1 MEKDFKFAVEDI
13 QRLNVEEYDENEYC
27 VARMKFLS
35 TRPNSHGLKFSEEVL
50 RRDAKTVLGTWIV
63 AEMLA
68 GDFLTHTPAE
78 SIIGIVPKDQDVEF
92 VEADD
97 GYIDAYVDVVLS
109 KRYAKD
115 AYDVFVKDNDR
126 SVSIEFNYSHPEDD
140 EYEVENY
147 VIRGTTILGK
157 TVHPSVPKANITVTR
172 FSQEEADKFFAKVH
186 NNSLTVL
193 KKFVEERKESM
204 AEQGK
209 LVSHPID
216 TSKEA
221 MYDGEWDGQKAK
233 QDLVKEK
240 NFKTLAPKVCMKL
253 ESGWEDREVTKL
265 GYPVMMLHDGKWVYS
280 TKGLAS
286 ALGYAKKEDETEV
299 INKVEKIYKKLGLDS
314 DRKEDDAKMAE
325 IEFATVD
332 IGDMWGRVFD
342 ALHNRYPDGDWG
354 SVYRIDGI
362 YEQDNKKF
370 AIIHRKDEDVK
381 YRLDFS
387 LTEEGLTLADEIV
400 KIEMEIVETDD
411 VKKFAEPEG
420 AEKYMQFE
428 IEGRKAWAKVIKKVQ
443 NHEGDG
449 AYVDSIEDN
458 HIIYTK
464 DDVRYRVEADIK
476 VDKDDKSVD
485 ADIKWD
491 TVKKDADQKMSK
503 TEKMSEDE
511 MMAKIAE
518 LKKGIEERDNIIMEK
533 DTCMKDMEAELA
545 DLREFK
551 KTCMEKDKACA
562 VESVMNEVKDFM
574 NDEQFKALRD
584 EGMACEFSQIDAWTN
599 KVKAISFE
607 SVKGNKKTTKASS
620 VMWFSA
626 PVQTEKN
633 KGSLWA

>member
-50 RRDAKTVLGTWIV
+50 KRDAKTVLGTWIV

-92 VEADD
+92 VKADD
-97 GYIDAYVDVVLS
+97 GYLDAYVDVVLS

-115 AYDVFVKDNDR
+115 AYDVFVKDNNR

-140 EYEVENY
+140 EYEVESY

-157 TVHPSVPKANITVTR
+157 TVNPSVPKANITVTR
-172 FSQEEADKFFAKVH
+172 FSQEDADKFFAKVH

-204 AEQGK
+204 AEGK
-209 LVSHPID
+209 TYKID
-216 TSKEA
+216 KSKDAMSETPWGDVDKTELRNKIMEA
-221 MYDGEWDGQKAK
+221 KNKAS
-233 QDLVKEK
+233 LVKSIYLLVED
-240 NFKTLAPKVCMKL
+240 
-253 ESGWEDREVTKL
+253 GWEDAPSEHLK
-265 GYPVMMLHDGKWVYS
+265 YPVMELKGDTFVYN
-280 TKGLAS
+280 KGGLSS
-286 ALGYAKKEDETEV
+286 ALGYARKENETAV
-299 INKVEKIYKKLGLDS
+299 VNKIKKIYKNLGLNQDG
-314 DRKEDDAKMAE
+314 KEEGTKMAE
-325 IEFATVD
+325 KNA
-332 IGDMWGRVFD
+332 
-342 ALHNRYPDGDWG
+342 N
-354 SVYRIDGI
+354 
-362 YEQDNKKF
+362 
-370 AIIHRKDEDVK
+370 
-381 YRLDFS
+381 
-387 LTEEGLTLADEIV
+387 
-400 KIEMEIVETDD
+400 
-411 VKKFAEPEG
+411 
-420 AEKYMQFE
+420 FE
-428 IEGRKAWAKVIKKVQ
+428 IEGRKAWGEVIKKVQ
-443 NHEGDG
+443 DHEGKG

-464 DDVRYRVEADIK
+464 DNVRYRVEADIK

-485 ADIKWD
+485 ADIKWG
-491 TVKKDADQKMSK
+491 TVKKDADQKMSDDCDCDDEHDHNDDDK
-503 TEKMSEDE
+503 NEVEMSADE
-511 MMAKIAE
+511 MKAEMAKMKSE
-518 LKKGIEERDNIIMEK
+518 IEDRDNIIMEK
-533 DTCMKDMEAELA
+533 DKKMGEMEKELA

-551 KTCMEKDKACA
+551 KTCMEKEKACT

-574 NDEQFKALRD
+574 DGEQFKALRD
-584 EGMACEFSQIDAWTN
+584 EGMACEFAQIDAWTN

-607 SVKGNKKTTKASS
+607 SVKGNKKTVKTSS

>member
-1 MEKDFKFAVEDI
+1 MEKDFKFAIEDI

-50 RRDAKTVLGTWIV
+50 KRDAKTVLGTWIV

-140 EYEVENY
+140 EYDVESY

-157 TVHPSVPKANITVTR
+157 TVNPSVPQANIRVTR
-172 FSQEEADKFFAKVH
+172 FSEEEADKFFAKIH
-186 NNSLTVL
+186 NNGLTVL

-204 AEQGK
+204 AEQEK

-233 QDLVKEK
+233 QDLIKEK
-240 NFKTLAPKVCMKL
+240 NFKTLASKVCMKL
-253 ESGWEDREVTKL
+253 EPGWEDREVTKL
-265 GYPVMMLHDGKWVYS
+265 GYPVMMLHDGKWVYAA
-280 TKGLAS
+280 KGLAS
-286 ALGYAKKEDETEV
+286 ALGYAKKENETEV

-314 DRKEDDAKMAE
+314 DRKEEDAEMAE
-325 IEFATVD
+325 V
-332 IGDMWGRVFD
+332 
-342 ALHNRYPDGDWG
+342 N
-354 SVYRIDGI
+354 
-362 YEQDNKKF
+362 
-370 AIIHRKDEDVK
+370 
-381 YRLDFS
+381 
-387 LTEEGLTLADEIV
+387 
-400 KIEMEIVETDD
+400 
-411 VKKFAEPEG
+411 
-420 AEKYMQFE
+420 FE
-428 IEGRKAWAKVIKKVQ
+428 IEGRRAWGEIIKKVQ
-443 NHEGDG
+443 DHEGKG
-449 AYVDSIEDN
+449 VYVDSVEKD

-464 DDVRYRVEADIK
+464 DDVRYRVEADVK
-476 VDKDDKSVD
+476 VGKDDKSVD

-491 TVKKDADQKMSK
+491 TIKKDKDQKMAEDEAK
-503 TEKMSEDE
+503 CEEVENKKMSDDCDCKNDDHDDEEDFAKKCAE
-511 MMAKIAE
+511 ME
-518 LKKGIEERDNIIMEK
+518 KKIEERDNIIMENEK
-533 DTCMKDMEAELA
+533 KMKEMEEELS

-551 KTCMEKDKACA
+551 KTCMEKEKACT

-574 NDEQFKALRD
+574 NDEQFKSLRE
-584 EGMACEFSQIDAWTN
+584 EGMACEFAQIDAWTN

-607 SVKGNKKTTKASS
+607 SVKGNKKTTKTSS

-633 KGSLWA
+633 KNSLWA

>member
-50 RRDAKTVLGTWIV
+50 KRDAKTVLGTWIV

-97 GYIDAYVDVVLS
+97 GYLDAYVDVVLS

-115 AYDVFVKDNDR
+115 AYDVFVKDNNR

-157 TVHPSVPKANITVTR
+157 TVNPSVPKANITVTR
-172 FSQEEADKFFAKVH
+172 FSEEEADKFFAKVH

-204 AEQGK
+204 AEQEK
-209 LVSHPID
+209 YVSHPID

-221 MYDGEWDGQKAK
+221 VYEGEWDGQKAK

-240 NFKTLAPKVCMKL
+240 NFKTLASKVCMKL

-280 TKGLAS
+280 TKGLSS
-286 ALGYAKKEDETEV
+286 ALGYARKENETAV
-299 INKVEKIYKKLGLDS
+299 VNKIEKIYKNLGLDQ
-314 DRKEDDAKMAE
+314 DGKEEGTKMAE
-325 IEFATVD
+325 KNA
-332 IGDMWGRVFD
+332 
-342 ALHNRYPDGDWG
+342 N
-354 SVYRIDGI
+354 
-362 YEQDNKKF
+362 
-370 AIIHRKDEDVK
+370 
-381 YRLDFS
+381 
-387 LTEEGLTLADEIV
+387 
-400 KIEMEIVETDD
+400 
-411 VKKFAEPEG
+411 
-420 AEKYMQFE
+420 FE
-428 IEGRKAWAKVIKKVQ
+428 IEGRKAWGEVIKKVQ
-443 NHEGDG
+443 DHEGKG

-464 DDVRYRVEADIK
+464 DNVRYRVEADIK

-485 ADIKWD
+485 ADIKWG
-491 TVKKDADQKMSK
+491 TVKKDADQKMSDDCDCDDEHDHDDDDK
-503 TEKMSEDE
+503 NEVEMSADE
-511 MMAKIAE
+511 MKAEMAKMKSE
-518 LKKGIEERDNIIMEK
+518 IEDRDNIIMEK
-533 DTCMKDMEAELA
+533 DKKMGEMEKELSE
-545 DLREFK
+545 LREFK
-551 KTCMEKDKACA
+551 KTCMEKEKACT

-574 NDEQFKALRD
+574 DGEQFKALRD
-584 EGMACEFSQIDAWTN
+584 EGMACEFAQIDAWTN

-607 SVKGNKKTTKASS
+607 SVKGNKKTVKTSS